1 MYPKVKVRSFEE
13 DDEFEFDHPATPVKA
28 FSSLT
33 IRDYTP
39 PAKGSKQASSL
50 SVAKVPKLH
59 IPRSV
64 TPTPA
69 LPKAQVK
76 SELESDD
83 THIKHSR
90 ASSIPRPRAVISS
103 PDNDELLG
111 SKNRTR
117 TPRLSGLKT
126 RNLSEDNDE
135 LLGSKNRT
143 RTQRLSGLKS
153 RNVSEGIRTER
164 RLTPLSTNRNALRR
178 VEETKKAARTSN
190 AETKKEQTFD
200 IIRVPRAN
208 IVKAKP
214 CFSVT

>member
-1 MYPKVKVRSFEE
+1 MYPKVRVRSLEE
-13 DDEFEFDHPATPVKA
+13 DDEFEFDHPASPLKA

-59 IPRSV
+59 
-64 TPTPA
+64 TPTSITPPHA

-83 THIKHSR
+83 TNRKHNR

-117 TPRLSGLKT
+117 I
-126 RNLSEDNDE
+126 
-135 LLGSKNRT
+135 
-143 RTQRLSGLKS
+143 QRLSGLKS
-153 RNVSEGIRTER
+153 RNLSESLRTEC
-164 RLTPLSTNRNALRR
+164 RLAPTSTGRNALKR

>member
-117 TPRLSGLKT
+117 T
-126 RNLSEDNDE
+126 
-135 LLGSKNRT
+135 
-143 RTQRLSGLKS
+143 QRLSGLKS